1 MHTTRKG
8 DRHKGEGGIFGVRA
22 KIYSFMVKRSGFME
36 ALYEKVA
43 EDVKS
48 EFENTG
54 KKSISVLDVG
64 TGPGIIMRKIK
75 EKLGDKVRIYGVDV
89 SEDMVR
95 IAERN
100 VPDAEIKVGMAE
112 NIPFEDN
119 MFDIVIS
126 VLSAHHWDDVQKGI
140 EEIKRVLKKNGKG
153 IIWEVNPKSGLK
165 DIIPR
170 KISITKLPFALFH
183 VAMLS
188 VFIKNGHFRKVEEII
203 NMAEKEEK
211 DEITKQNKIQI
222 EKIPPL
228 LRIVVRK

>member
-1 MHTTRKG
+1 MHTARKG
-8 DRHKGEGGIFGVRA
+8 NNHKGEGGIFGVRA

-43 EDVKS
+43 EDVKN
-48 EFENTG
+48 EFENIG

-64 TGPGIIMRKIK
+64 TGPGIVMQKIK
-75 EKLGDKVRIYGVDV
+75 EKLGDKVRMYGIDV

-95 IAERN
+95 IAGKN
-100 VPDAEIKVGMAE
+100 LPDAEIKVGMAE
-112 NIPFEDN
+112 DIPFGDN

-126 VLSAHHWDDVQKGI
+126 VLSAHHWDNLQKGI
-140 EEIKRVLKKNGKG
+140 EEIKRVLKKEGKG

-170 KISITKLPFALFH
+170 KIRITKLPFVLFH
-183 VAMLS
+183 VVMLS
-188 VFIKNGHFRKVEEII
+188 IFIKNGHFRKVGEII
-203 NMAEKEEK
+203 NMAEEEK
-211 DEITKQNKIQI
+211 KKGGEGQSKIYI
-222 EKIPPL
+222 EEIPPL